1 LPQWHGDLHKRKK
14 TGGKKKPYREK
25 RAYEMGSDPTE
36 TKIGERKIS
45 IERCRGGNIKVK
57 LLACNVAN
65 VTDPLTGKTQKTE
78 IKKVI
83 KNPANIDY
91 QRRGIITKGS
101 IIETPLGLAKVTSRP
116 GQHGIINAILIQKA

>member
-1 LPQWHGDLHKRKK
+1 MPQWHGDLHKRKK

>member
-1 LPQWHGDLHKRKK
+1 MPQWHGDLHKRKR
-14 TGGKKKPYREK
+14 TGGKKKPYRGK

-45 IERCRGGNIKVK
+45 LKRCRGGNFKIK
-57 LLACNVAN
+57 LLACNTAN

-78 IKKVI
+78 IKRVV
-83 KNPANIDY
+83 KNQANIDY

-116 GQHGIINAILIQKA
+116 GQHGVINAVLIQKA